1 VYPHLERVLENGLRD
16 MHDIRRGDAA
26 VVVFRPLGVRK
37 SLSNINALS
46 EDGIGGV
53 LAGLKEL

>member
-1 VYPHLERVLENGLRD
+1 

-26 VVVFRPLGVRK
+26 VVVFRPFGVRK